1 MIDQSLI
8 LRYNFSEKELE
19 QYLRGEE
26 IWRDIKG
33 YEGLYQASSFG
44 NIKSFHKRKG
54 LNIVLQFGRSQSGYR
69 TVVLCKDK
77 IKKDKTVHSLIAIA
91 FLSHEPNG
99 FLFVVNHKNHN
110 PIDNYID
117 NLEIITQRENANLK
131 HIPHSSKYTGVS
143 WAKNCNR
150 WKAEIRTGRK
160 SKYLG
165 VFKNEEDA
173 AKAYQD
179 ELERINRLKLEQNV

>member
-1 MIDQSLI
+1 MIDQELI
-8 LRYNFSEKELE
+8 PRYNFSEKELE

-26 IWRDIKG
+26 IWRDVPE

-44 NIKSFHKRKG
+44 NIKSFHRRKG
-54 LNIVLQFGRSQSGYR
+54 SDINLRFGNSKSGYHLI
-69 TVVLCKDK
+69 VLCKNK
-77 IKKDKTVHSLIAIA
+77 VKKDFSVHVVVAMA
-91 FLSHEPNG
+91 FLSHTCNG
-99 FLFVVNHKNHN
+99 YNLVVNHKNHN
-110 PIDNYID
+110 PIDNHID

-165 VFKNEEDA
+165 VFKNEDDA

-179 ELERINRLKLEQNV
+179 ELERINRLKLEQNA